1 MLLHRFNHLRH
12 VVLSCIKPINKEQF
26 YTMDTQPDYTL
37 DKLARAANVGIET
50 IRYYHK
56 RNLLPTLNAT
66 EPACVVYPAELIDR
80 VRFISRGLK
89 LGFTVDEIHQF
100 LQLADGSNREAIQDI
115 ANRAIREIRSKIVDL
130 QEMESVL
137 SELLHSC
144 EKTGY
149 GRPCPI
155 IEVLRGQDAD

>member
-1 MLLHRFNHLRH
+1 
-12 VVLSCIKPINKEQF
+12 
-26 YTMDTQPDYTL
+26 MDPQLGYTL

-50 IRYYHK
+50 IRYYQR

-66 EPACVVYPAELIDR
+66 DTACAIYPVELIDR
-80 VRFISRGLK
+80 LRFISRGLE

-115 ANRAIREIRSKIVDL
+115 ANRAISEIRSRITDL
-130 QEMESVL
+130 REMESVL
-137 SELLHSC
+137 LDLLHSC

-155 IEVLRGQDAD
+155 IEALRGRGAD